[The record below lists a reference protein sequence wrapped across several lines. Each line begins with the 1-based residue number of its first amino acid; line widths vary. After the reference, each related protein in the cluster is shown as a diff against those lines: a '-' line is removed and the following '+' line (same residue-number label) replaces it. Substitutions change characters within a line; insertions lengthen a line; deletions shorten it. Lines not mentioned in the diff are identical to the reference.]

1 MTEKINYTVPVYKGK
16 SLKEFSRLSDV
27 WIKFVLASPE
37 HQRYLIDLLNA
48 IFEEEMPP
56 CMEKEEKV
64 TAIRFLDREQVRE
77 HLNERGAVLDIL
89 VETSQGQLINIEV
102 YQYLRPGI
110 KDKSLFN
117 FARLFTS
124 SSKQG
129 REFSSVQTERNAKN
143 VPDTDTFS
151 SEERLK
157 PVIIITLLSQELF
170 RELPEEFVHPF
181 ALLHRNHPEVLCSDK
196 LYLYFIEV
204 PKCPEVFTQ
213 RRILRW
219 LQYFKNR
226 NVPGPGALQY
236 TEADQ
241 IFADLERMEMDF
253 VADYDNLKR
262 YFDSEEQARVDE
274 LLMNEAL
281 RKEKESGIAIG
292 EARGEA
298 RGETRGIF
306 NTAKNMFKL
315 GLTMAQIKESTGL
328 SDALLEKA
336 RKGESLTDEDL
347 ALKAMR

>member
-1 MTEKINYTVPVYKGK
+1 
-16 SLKEFSRLSDV
+16 
-27 WIKFVLASPE
+27 
-37 HQRYLIDLLNA
+37 
-48 IFEEEMPP
+48 MPW
-56 CMEKEEKV
+56 
-64 TAIRFLDREQVRE
+64 
-77 HLNERGAVLDIL
+77 LDIL

-170 RELPEEFVHPF
+170 RELPKEFVHPF

>member
-1 MTEKINYTVPVYKGK
+1 MTEKKPYTVPVYKGK
-16 SLKEFSRLSDV
+16 PLKEFSRLSDV
-27 WIKFVLASPE
+27 WVKHLLAMPG
-37 HQRYLIDLLNA
+37 HQSYILDLLNA
-48 IFEEEMPP
+48 IFEEELPP
-56 CMEKEEKV
+56 CMEQGE
-64 TAIRFLDREQVRE
+64 TITSIRYPDRELIKE

-124 SSKQG
+124 SSRQG
-129 REFSSVQTERNAKN
+129 MDNPAGKTGRVK
-143 VPDTDTFS
+143 DTAGTTSDTAALDTK
-151 SEERLK
+151 ERLK
-157 PVIIITLLSQELF
+157 PVIVINLLSQELF

-181 ALLHRNHPEVLCSDK
+181 ALLHWNHPEVLCSDK

-204 PKCPEVFTQ
+204 PKCPEVYTQ

-306 NTAKNMFKL
+306 NN
-315 GLTMAQIKESTGL
+315 
-328 SDALLEKA
+328 
-336 RKGESLTDEDL
+336 R
-347 ALKAMR
+347 

>member
-124 SSKQG
+124 SSKPG

-204 PKCPEVFTQ
+204 PKCPEVYTQ